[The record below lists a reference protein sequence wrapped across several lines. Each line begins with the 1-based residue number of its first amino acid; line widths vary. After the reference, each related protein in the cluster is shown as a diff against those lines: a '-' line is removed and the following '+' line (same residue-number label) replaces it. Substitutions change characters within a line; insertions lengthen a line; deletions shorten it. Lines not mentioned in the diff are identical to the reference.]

1 MSETEWATVISTG
14 DLKRGIVVEM
24 DGRLLQIVDWDHI
37 KVGRGSAQVRLKFK
51 DLRDGHVTEQTFQ
64 AGSKFNRVRTDQ
76 RKMQFLYAEGELRY
90 FMDLESYEQT
100 PLDADTVGDA
110 LPFLAENAQAEV
122 LFVGDE
128 AIGVELP
135 AAVSLRVTQSEPGIK
150 GDTASGA
157 TKPATLETGHKC
169 NVPLFIGPGDLIR
182 VDTRSGEYLERAE
195 AAS

>member
-1 MSETEWATVISTG
+1 MISTG

-51 DLRDGHVTEQTFQ
+51 DLRDGHVTEKTFQ

-110 LPFLAENAQAEV
+110 LPFLAENAEAVV

-128 AIGVELP
+128 AIGVELT